1 MRRPI
6 RPIRS
11 IRSIRPR
18 RPGVPAG
25 YRSGAVAVAV
35 ALAAGLATTAGAVT
49 PDLPGGGQGLGRGS
63 VPQEATVTLIT
74 GDRVGVDG
82 RGNVT
87 RVVPAEGRE
96 DIRMSVRREG
106 DRTYAIPTDALRLV
120 GQGTVDRRLFDV
132 TGLVEA
138 GYDDTRRDTLPL
150 IVSYRKAGAG
160 TAKSRVAAA
169 GARAGRSL
177 PSVDGQALTAAKDGA
192 TDVWQALTA
201 GAGTSGARVA
211 ASGISRVWLD
221 GKRRVN
227 LDRSVP
233 QIGAPTAWEAGYK
246 GDGVK
251 VAVIDT
257 GVDQT
262 HPDLA
267 GVEVEER
274 NFSDAADAVDRAG
287 HGTHV
292 ASTIAGG
299 GAQAGGKYQGVAP
312 GAEILDAKVF
322 DDDGYASDSGILAAM
337 QWAAD
342 EGAKVANMSLGGF
355 DDAEI
360 DPLEEAVDSL
370 SASSGILFVVSAGNS
385 GPGAG
390 TIGSPGSAPAALT
403 VGAVDREDAIADFS
417 SVGPTAD
424 GSLKPDITAPGVDI
438 VAAKAAEGSVG
449 TPAGDGY
456 IALSG
461 TSMAAPHVA
470 GAAAI
475 LAQRHPDWSGER
487 LKRALTASAVATPG
501 LTAFQQGTG
510 RTDVAKAITQTV
522 VTEETSLGFGTQ
534 RWVPE
539 GAAPVT
545 KEVTYRNEG
554 TAAVT
559 LDLAADAVGPDGAP
573 APGGLATTGTRRITV
588 PAGGTAKVALT
599 LDTRVSDR
607 YGAFSGAL
615 VATEAGKPEGQSLRT
630 AFGVMREAESYDV
643 TMELLDNNGEPAEAS
658 PTFVDRETGEQR
670 REWTGDGRVTLRLPK
685 GDYLVDAPII
695 TPTGGGD
702 TELSQLIRQ
711 KLSVTEDTKV
721 VFDGREA
728 KPFDLTAPVAGQPV
742 QASMSWNLDHAGGGT
757 YGLFHMASLDG
768 FSTASVGDSVSGEEF
783 QAEVSTML
791 AAGGDTYSL
800 LYTRDG
806 SMFDGFTHRADR
818 SEFALIE
825 ARVGSPAPGKLGS
838 VHPMW
843 WNDFMGVGGG
853 GGAEVPIPSTSKQYV
868 TTPPGYSWSFGAG
881 QIPADVPS
889 EGWYEVL
896 YDRDA
901 GRRYEAGKTY
911 GVTLNVGVFA
921 PDLRAGDVRRVQDF
935 AVVCQP
941 VFSDTS
947 GRPGHTAEAEVKA
960 EMTVDGKKLVEQ
972 DNPCVQVSGLPAKES
987 AYTVRID
994 ASREPGVARV
1004 STRVSSEWTFT
1015 SASPGDEVVDLPL
1028 STLGFRPELSPTSTA
1043 EAGATLR
1050 VPLVVQGNAVGKG
1063 IASLT
1068 VEASYDGGA
1077 TWRKAPVTTEDGERG
1092 ITLDHPASATSVS
1105 LRGALKD
1112 TEGNGY
1118 EVTIVDA
1125 YLLAS
1130 GAPKA

>member
-6 RPIRS
+6 RPVRPTRS
-11 IRSIRPR
+11 SRPH
-18 RPGVPAG
+18 RPGAPVG
-25 YRSGAVAVAV
+25 YRAGAVAVAV

-49 PDLPGGGQGLGRGS
+49 PDAPGGGQGLGRGS

-106 DRTYAIPTDALRLV
+106 DRTYVIPTDALRLV

-138 GYDDTRRDTLPL
+138 GYDDTHRDTLPL

-177 PSVDGQALTAAKDGA
+177 PSVGGQALTAAKDGA
-192 TDVWQALTA
+192 ADVWQALTA

-274 NFSDAADAVDRAG
+274 NFSDAGDAVDRTG

-292 ASTIAGG
+292 ASTIAGS
-299 GAQAGGKYQGVAP
+299 GAEAGGKYKGVAP
-312 GAEILDAKVF
+312 EAEILDAKVF
-322 DDDGYASDSGILAAM
+322 DDDGYASDSGIVAAM

-342 EGAKVANMSLGGF
+342 KGAKVANMSLGGY
-355 DDAEI
+355 DEVET

-370 SASSGILFVVSAGNS
+370 SASSGILFVVSAGNE

-390 TIGSPGSAPAALT
+390 TIGSPGSAAAALT

-417 SVGPTAD
+417 SVGPAAD

-438 VAAKAAEGSVG
+438 VAAKAAEGTIG

-456 IALSG
+456 VALSG

-522 VTEETSLGFGTQ
+522 VTEQTSLGFGTQ
-534 RWVPE
+534 RWSPE

-573 APGGLATTGTRRITV
+573 TPGGLATTGTRQVTV

-630 AFGVMREAESYDV
+630 AFGVTREAESYDV
-643 TMELLDNNGEPAEAS
+643 TLELLDNNGEPAEAS
-658 PTFVDRETGEQR
+658 PTFVDRETGEQYG
-670 REWTGDGRVTLRLPK
+670 EWTGDGRLTLRLPK
-685 GDYLVDAPII
+685 GDYLVDAPIV

-702 TELSQLIRQ
+702 PELSQLIQQ
-711 KLSVTEDTKV
+711 KLSVTGDMKA
-721 VFDGREA
+721 VFDGRAA
-728 KPFDLTAPVAGQPV
+728 KPLDLTGPEAGQAV
-742 QASMSWNLDHAGGGT
+742 QASVSWSLEHGRGGT
-757 YGLFHMASLDG
+757 YGLFYMSSLAG
-768 FSTASVGDSVSGEEF
+768 FSTGSVGEEVPGGTF
-783 QAEVSTML
+783 RAEVSTML
-791 AAGGDTYSL
+791 AVGGDTYSL
-800 LYTRDG
+800 LYAREG

-818 SEFALIE
+818 SELALIE
-825 ARVGSPAPGKLGS
+825 ARVGSPAPGKAGS

-843 WNDFMGVGGG
+843 WNGFMAVGGDG
-853 GGAEVPIPSTSKQYV
+853 IQVPLPYTSKQYV
-868 TTPPGYSWSFGAG
+868 TTPPGYRWSFGAG
-881 QIPADVPS
+881 QLPADVPY
-889 EGWYEVL
+889 EGVYEVL
-896 YDRDA
+896 FDQDA
-901 GRRYEAGKTY
+901 GRRYEAGKSY
-911 GVTLNVGVFA
+911 GLTLNVGVFA
-921 PDLRAGDVRRVQDF
+921 PGFRAADLWRAQDF
-935 AVVCQP
+935 ALVCLP
-941 VFSDTS
+941 VFSDPS
-947 GRPGHTAEAEVKA
+947 GRPGHTASAVVKT
-960 EMTVDGKKLVEQ
+960 ELMVDGKKLLEQ
-972 DNPCVQVSGLPAKES
+972 DDPCIQVSGLPAKES

-994 ASREPGVARV
+994 ASRDPGVARV

-1028 STLGFRPELSPTSTA
+1028 STLGFRPELSATSTA
-1043 EAGATLR
+1043 AAGATLR
-1050 VPLVVQGNAVGKG
+1050 VPLVVQGNAADKG

-1092 ITLDHPASATSVS
+1092 VTLDHPTSADSVS

-1118 EVTIVDA
+1118 EVTVVDA

>member
-11 IRSIRPR
+11 SRPR
-18 RPGVPAG
+18 RPGAPAG

-49 PDLPGGGQGLGRGS
+49 PDAPGGGRGLGRGS

-87 RVVPAEGRE
+87 RVISAEGRE

-138 GYDDTRRDTLPL
+138 GYDDTHRDTLPL

-192 TDVWQALTA
+192 ADVWQALTA
-201 GAGTSGARVA
+201 GAGTSGSRVA

-267 GVEVEER
+267 GAEVEER
-274 NFSDAADAVDRAG
+274 NFSDAADAVDRTG

-292 ASTIAGG
+292 ASTIAGS
-299 GAQAGGKYQGVAP
+299 GAQAGGKYKGVAP

-342 EGAKVANMSLGGF
+342 EGAKVANMSLGGY

-360 DPLEEAVDSL
+360 DPLEEAVGSL

-390 TIGSPGSAPAALT
+390 TIGSPGSAAAALT

-417 SVGPTAD
+417 SVGPAAD

-438 VAAKAAEGSVG
+438 VAAKAAEGTIG

-456 IALSG
+456 VALSG

-487 LKRALTASAVATPG
+487 LKRALTASAVAAPG

-522 VTEETSLGFGTQ
+522 VTEQTSLGFGTQ
-534 RWVPE
+534 RWSPE

-559 LDLAADAVGPDGAP
+559 LDLAADAVGPDGAS
-573 APGGLATTGTRRITV
+573 APGGLATTGSGRVTV

-607 YGAFSGAL
+607 YGTFSGAL

-630 AFGVMREAESYDV
+630 AFGVTREAESYDV
-643 TMELLDNNGEPAEAS
+643 TLELLDNNGEPAEAS
-658 PTFVDRETGEQR
+658 PTFVSRETGEQR
-670 REWTGDGRVTLRLPK
+670 AEWTGDGKLTLRLPK

-695 TPTGGGD
+695 TPTGGRAG
-702 TELSQLIRQ
+702 LSQLIQQR
-711 KLSVTEDTKV
+711 LSVTGDMKA
-721 VFDGREA
+721 VFDGRAA
-728 KPFDLTAPVAGQPV
+728 KPLDLTGPEAGQAV
-742 QASMSWNLDHAGGGT
+742 QASVSWNLEHGRGGT
-757 YGLFHMASLDG
+757 YGLFYMSSLAG
-768 FSTASVGDSVSGEEF
+768 FSTGSVGEEVPGNPF
-783 QAEVSTML
+783 RAEVGTML

-800 LYTRDG
+800 LYAREG

-818 SEFALIE
+818 SELALIE
-825 ARVGSPAPGKLGS
+825 ARVGSPAPGKVGS

-843 WNDFMGVGGG
+843 WNDFMAVGGG
-853 GGAEVPIPSTSKQYV
+853 GNEVPLPYTSKQYV
-868 TTPPGYSWSFGAG
+868 TTPPGYRWSFGAG
-881 QIPADVPS
+881 QVPADVPF
-889 EGWYEVL
+889 EGEYEVL
-896 YDRDA
+896 FDRDA
-901 GRRYEAGKTY
+901 GRRYEAGKSY

-921 PDLRAGDVRRVQDF
+921 PDARAGDMRRVQDF

-941 VFSDTS
+941 VFADPS
-947 GRPGHTAEAEVKA
+947 GRPGNTAAAVVRA
-960 EMTVDGKKLVEQ
+960 EMTVDGKKLLEQ
-972 DNPCVQVSGLPAKES
+972 DNPCIQVSGLPEKES
-987 AYTVRID
+987 AYTVRVD
-994 ASREPGVARV
+994 MSREPEVSRV

-1050 VPLVVQGNAVGKG
+1050 VPLVVQGNAADKG

-1092 ITLDHPASATSVS
+1092 VTLDHPASADSVS

-1118 EVTIVDA
+1118 EVTVVDA
-1125 YLLAS
+1125 YLLAP